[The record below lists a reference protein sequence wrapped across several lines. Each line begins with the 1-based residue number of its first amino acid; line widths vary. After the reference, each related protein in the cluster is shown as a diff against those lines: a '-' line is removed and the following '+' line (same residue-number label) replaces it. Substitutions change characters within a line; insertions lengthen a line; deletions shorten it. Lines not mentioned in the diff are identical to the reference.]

1 MEPDGSIQ
9 EVGRGV
15 VHVLR
20 FLPNTSVRV
29 IMLHQSETD
38 AGVCV
43 CVCVCL
49 CVYAHAMNVG
59 VRMHHG
65 SLELVVVS

>member
-43 CVCVCL
+43 CVCVCVFV
-49 CVYAHAMNVG
+49 CGHESDGNTE
-59 VRMHHG
+59 VRVQCK
-65 SLELVVVS
+65 SP

>member
-1 MEPDGSIQ
+1 MEPDGSSIQ
-9 EVGRGV
+9 EIGGGV

-29 IMLHQSETD
+29 IMLHLSETD

-43 CVCVCL
+43 CVCV